1 MVIVTLCKAFDTSKE
16 LDDYMVKGG
25 EAMNVFYGV
34 DFKNPEWNQNGSL
47 PKTLDYAL
55 RPVASP
61 RSESSESVEG
71 RSGWLTNLLF
81 SRRPA
86 QNGPTAKNSEYGGK
100 PFYYKDLFLEMQ
112 HIIDYLF
119 IAKAAAK
126 GTDIMYLKLKFSTLF
141 VVEHLVF
148 FHFSRKLHSY
158 ALNDIN
164 LKKIKRLI

>member
-1 MVIVTLCKAFDTSKE
+1 MKYIRIVTANRGVTLCKAFDTSKE

-47 PKTLDYAL
+47 PKTLNYAL

-61 RSESSESVEG
+61 RSESSESVQG

-86 QNGPTAKNSEYGGK
+86 QNGPTAKNSG
-100 PFYYKDLFLEMQ
+100 
-112 HIIDYLF
+112 
-119 IAKAAAK
+119 
-126 GTDIMYLKLKFSTLF
+126 KFSN
-141 VVEHLVF
+141 
-148 FHFSRKLHSY
+148 K
-158 ALNDIN
+158 
-164 LKKIKRLI
+164 

>member
-1 MVIVTLCKAFDTSKE
+1 
-16 LDDYMVKGG
+16 MVKGG

-86 QNGPTAKNSEYGGK
+86 QNGPTAKKSEYGGK

-126 GTDIMYLKLKFSTLF
+126 GTDVMSDNTKTPG
-141 VVEHLVF
+141 
-148 FHFSRKLHSY
+148 
-158 ALNDIN
+158 N
-164 LKKIKRLI
+164 L